1 MHVSQDPTSSQGPLV
16 TELPLGSATTGEG
29 HAQPGVPN
37 SAHSG
42 PLNGHDQKSN
52 EEEHNIMTNQMR
64 NLVNIDDQ
72 E

>member
-1 MHVSQDPTSSQGPLV
+1 M
-16 TELPLGSATTGEG
+16 TELPLGDGG

-42 PLNGHDQKSN
+42 PLNGYAQKSN
-52 EEEHNIMTNQMR
+52 EEEHNIKTNQMR
-64 NLVNIDDQ
+64 NLVNTDDQ